1 MPLSDY
7 TAALVTGASSGIG
20 LAVAQRLLGRGLTVH
35 AVARRRDRLEA
46 LSANGDCVIHAVDIR
61 DGAAVAAAFGALE
74 IDILINAAGIGQKRV
89 GLHELVPD
97 QIDDVFETNVLGATR
112 VLRAVLPGMV
122 RRRRG
127 HVVNI
132 GSITGLHATPGS
144 VYGAS
149 KAAIHMLSQDLR
161 LEVQGTGIRVSE
173 ICPGGTR
180 SEFHALA
187 RDIEQDEIERTMYSY
202 SVLTPDDVTDAIV
215 YVLDAPARVDVT
227 LLELMSTEQV
237 MGGNTMTRRE
247 PTPE

>member
-1 MPLSDY
+1 MPLTDY
-7 TAALVTGASSGIG
+7 TSALVTGASSGIG
-20 LAVAQRLLGRGLTVH
+20 RAVAERLLRRGLTVH
-35 AVARRRDRLEA
+35 AVARRRERLEA
-46 LSANGDCVIHAVDIR
+46 LAGLGDCIIHALDIR
-61 DGAAVAAAFGALE
+61 DGAAVAEAFGAAE
-74 IDILINAAGIGQKRV
+74 IDILVNAAGVGQKRV
-89 GLHELVPD
+89 GLHELAPG
-97 QIDDVFETNVLGATR
+97 QIDDVLETNVLGATR

-122 RRRRG
+122 QRRRG

-132 GSITGLHATPGS
+132 GSITGLHATSGS

-187 RDIEQDEIERTMYSY
+187 RDIDQGEIERTMYSY
-202 SVLTPDDVTDAIV
+202 DVLTPEDVTDAIV

-237 MGGNTMTRRE
+237 LGGNAMVRVEKPRA
-247 PTPE
+247 

>member
-1 MPLSDY
+1 MPLTDY
-7 TAALVTGASSGIG
+7 TSALVTGASSGIG

-46 LSANGDCVIHAVDIR
+46 LSAPGNCVIHAVDVR
-61 DGAAVAAAFGALE
+61 DGGAVAAAFGALE
-74 IDILINAAGIGQKRV
+74 IDILVNAAGVGQKRV
-89 GLHELVPD
+89 GLHELSPG
-97 QIDDVFETNVLGATR
+97 QIDDVLETNVLGATR

-180 SEFHALA
+180 TEFHALA
-187 RDIEQDEIERTMYSY
+187 RDLAQDEIDRTMYSY
-202 SVLTPDDVTDAIV
+202 DVLTPADVTDAIV

-227 LLELMSTEQV
+227 LMELMATEQV
-237 MGGNTMTRRE
+237 PGGNAMVRRE
-247 PTPE
+247 PPPE